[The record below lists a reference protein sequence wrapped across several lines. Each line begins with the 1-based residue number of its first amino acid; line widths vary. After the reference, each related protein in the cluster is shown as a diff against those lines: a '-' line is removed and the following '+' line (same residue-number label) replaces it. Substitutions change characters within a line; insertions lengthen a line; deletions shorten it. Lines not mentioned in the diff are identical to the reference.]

1 MSVELTKES
10 QEVATVLKV
19 ELKVGAV
26 KAATDTAG
34 TVANKA
40 AMMEAKD
47 WEAMVC
53 ERYWLRSVR

>member
-26 KAATDTAG
+26 KAATDTA
-34 TVANKA
+34 NKA
-40 AMMEAKD
+40 ATTEAKD